1 MSSKAGGGWRRQGRP
16 DKRRWL
22 WRPGLLAFALVLHG
36 CGANLPPLAD
46 TPVYPYRLGSGDTI
60 RLIVFGED
68 PISGQYRVNDVGTI
82 ALPLVGT
89 VRAAG
94 LTTDQLQTALAG
106 ELARRNLLRAP
117 SVSVEVV
124 TFRPIFVLGEVA
136 KPGQYAYQPGMSV
149 LTAVALAGGF
159 TYSANKD
166 RAVVQRNEGDRTVEG
181 FASRRDRV
189 HPGDIIT
196 IRERYF

>member
-1 MSSKAGGGWRRQGRP
+1 MEDAPRQSGGKDNARR
-16 DKRRWL
+16 L
-22 WRPGLLAFALVLHG
+22 WRTGLITFALALQA
-36 CGANLPPLAD
+36 CAASPPPLVD

-68 PISGQYRVNDVGTI
+68 PISGQYRVNDEGTI
-82 ALPLVGT
+82 ALPLVGNI
-89 VRAAG
+89 RAAG
-94 LTTDQLQTALAG
+94 LTTAELQTALAG

-117 SVSVEVV
+117 SVSAEVV
-124 TFRPIFVLGEVA
+124 AFRPIFVLGEVA

-159 TYSANKD
+159 TYSANKE
-166 RAVVQRNEGDRTVEG
+166 RAVVQRAEGDRTVEG
-181 FASRRDRV
+181 IASRQDRV